1 MKKTKIIVAA
11 LIIFSAAISG
21 SAGNAG
27 DFVGPTVGISQM
39 DSDSDDRLL
48 GGLKID
54 LEYLYSGKI
63 SDIFV
68 FRFFNSNDMS
78 FRTEEIGIAM
88 KGGGI
93 IIFEGIDKKVYQTEV
108 VNFTVGPRSEYIKL
122 IPIPIAMKS
131 GARDRYNSIGAMILK
146 INYSYYKV
154 YIDSNRD
161 PVVDTNPIEV
171 SGFMPGD
178 SGTIFSI
185 ELRYPIDSIGEEPN
199 PAREIPQEASSK
211 TTPTVGAI
219 GVVIAVIAAIIVRK
233 TK

>member
-122 IPIPIAMKS
+122 IPIPIAILLLILIRLRFLVS
-131 GARDRYNSIGAMILK
+131 CQETVVQFFQLNFGIPSIPSERNQIPPERYHK
-146 INYSYYKV
+146 KHQV
-154 YIDSNRD
+154 KQR
-161 PVVDTNPIEV
+161 
-171 SGFMPGD
+171 
-178 SGTIFSI
+178 
-185 ELRYPIDSIGEEPN
+185 
-199 PAREIPQEASSK
+199 PQSEQSE
-211 TTPTVGAI
+211 
-219 GVVIAVIAAIIVRK
+219 
-233 TK
+233 